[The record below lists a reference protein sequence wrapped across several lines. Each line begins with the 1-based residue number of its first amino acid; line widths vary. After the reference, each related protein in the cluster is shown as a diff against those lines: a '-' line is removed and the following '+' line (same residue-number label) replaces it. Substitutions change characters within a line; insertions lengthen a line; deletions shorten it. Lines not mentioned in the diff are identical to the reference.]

1 MKAVICDRCK
11 KVCTDSSSVQV
22 VIDKYITIRRDFN
35 LCRGCKKWLY
45 KELGVKEN
53 LEEREKWV

>member
-11 KVCTDSSSVQV
+11 KVCTDSSFVE
-22 VIDKYITIRRDFN
+22 VIVDRGITIRRDFN

-45 KELGVKEN
+45 RELGVKES
-53 LEEREKWV
+53 LEERERWV